1 MQGSESEAVFDSLNL
16 NPQLF
21 INEVLN
27 AVDDM
32 VDGAFDF
39 YHGQATEIL
48 GDLGEDKSGELS
60 RQCFLSIEE
69 DGDEGL
75 KGVSSLRPKVQAV
88 LDKRLGMWEKYCLLH
103 CFAVPKGFSLPKA
116 DSSDNNLLPQDVL
129 SDAELD
135 AQLDSLREKLV
146 VIGKE
151 SAELHRELH
160 ALEKQSVLS
169 SSCAGSIAEAF
180 EPFEQSSTRDMFNE
194 MVGTASELRKKMETL
209 KTKRREEI
217 ECARIKR
224 IYSPDENGA
233 TMHSKGLSLNLTD
246 LEEFVDY
253 MKDMGNR

>member
-48 GDLGEDKSGELS
+48 GDLGEDISGELS
-60 RQCFLSIEE
+60 R
-69 DGDEGL
+69 
-75 KGVSSLRPKVQAV
+75 GVSSLRHKVQAV

-194 MVGTASELRKKMETL
+194 MVRTASELRKKMETL